1 MVCGSGVRQVSRF
14 VLCGFSG
21 FRRTVFKAEAIVS
34 GFEDV
39 AAMSKAVKKRRGH
52 LRVAKDGCPFAE
64 AEVGRDDD
72 AGSFIEL
79 AQKVEE

>member
-1 MVCGSGVRQVSRF
+1 
-14 VLCGFSG
+14 
-21 FRRTVFKAEAIVS
+21 
-34 GFEDV
+34 
-39 AAMSKAVKKRRGH
+39 MSKAVEKRRGH